1 MISSLKRLIVGTAAV
16 IGFAGSAN
24 AAFVPATWTD
34 TIGGSHY
41 IGAGSSYSYQH
52 NITDPSS
59 GGFAPLND
67 FITSFSLAIDLYDDK
82 RDGWFEYEIAEIDI
96 AGGLP
101 DGYVTSFGFGNDA
114 YTGWSLTGLIQL
126 NALGTLNVTV
136 TSICAWLVCSDFVL
150 GTSSLVARGYSKV
163 PEPGTIALL
172 GLGLLGIGLG
182 RRKLAK

>member
-16 IGFAGSAN
+16 IGFVGSAN
-24 AAFVPATWTD
+24 AAFVPASWSD

-41 IGAGSSYSYQH
+41 VAAGSSYSYQH
-52 NITDPSS
+52 NINDS
-59 GGFAPLND
+59 GFQPLHD
-67 FITSFSLAIDLYDDK
+67 VITSFSLAIDLYDDQ
-82 RDGWFEYEIAEIDI
+82 RDGWFEYEIAEVNI
-96 AGGLP
+96 AAGLP
-101 DGYVTSFGFGNDA
+101 DGYVTSFDFGNDA

-126 NALGTLNVTV
+126 NVLGTLSVTV
-136 TSICAWLVCSDFVL
+136 SSVCTWLVCGDFVV
-150 GTSSLVARGYSKV
+150 GTSSLVARGYSQV